1 MRHLALLAM
10 ALGCFAAACG
20 GKSGTGKPDAGIDAG
35 PTCPSPFDGSA
46 TLAVTHPN
54 PLISLGAPA
63 FASPNGNAAPLVTNG
78 IYHAGGWNAGN
89 PTAAAPSWV
98 AIKLATGP
106 TRVLLS
112 WDDGGTYDYDYY
124 TYITP
129 PPQTV
134 YGLPTEYHL
143 DVSADSTNGSDGTW
157 TTVVPTVQ
165 NQVRTRA
172 HSFDFTGMSW
182 VKMVI
187 TNGPANMPDAG
198 VAEPGGVVIG
208 QIDVHDLSATGSCL
222 PDDTWFFMGDSI
234 TAFAYDRAL
243 LHQPSFA
250 AGINGAQPA
259 YFPAMINGGIGS
271 EKSGDGLLRL
281 QNALDWNPDFRFF
294 LLGYGTNDSAGGQI
308 DSYTFGVNMQTMI
321 DMIRAA
327 GRVPIIP
334 HIPYAGDGTHGG
346 IPQYNTVIDALTA
359 KNGLLA
365 GPDFYSYFMTN
376 SPADFTCGCSGG
388 RTTDNLHPNETG
400 LQAMNALWTTQM
412 RPLYP

>member
-1 MRHLALLAM
+1 MRHLALLAI
-10 ALGCFAAACG
+10 ALPCFAAAACG
-20 GKSGTGKPDAGIDAG
+20 GKSASPKGDAGLDAG
-35 PTCPSPFDGSA
+35 PSCPSPFDGSA

-63 FASPNGNAAPLVTNG
+63 FGSPNANAAPLVTNG

-89 PTAAAPSWV
+89 PTPDAPSWV
-98 AIKLATGP
+98 AIKLTPGP

-112 WDDGGTYDYDYY
+112 WDDGGTYDYDYK

-134 YGLPTEYHL
+134 YGMPTEYHL
-143 DVSADSTNGSDGTW
+143 DVSADSTNGADGTW
-157 TTVVPTVQ
+157 TTVVPTVR
-165 NQVRTRA
+165 NEVRTRA
-172 HSFDFTGMSW
+172 HSFAFTGMSW

-187 TNGPANMPDAG
+187 TNGPANMADAG
-198 VAEPGGVVIG
+198 LTEPGGVVIG

-243 LHQPSFA
+243 IHQPSFA
-250 AGINGAQPA
+250 AGINAAKPG

-271 EKSGDGLLRL
+271 EKSGDGLARL

-308 DSYTFGVNMQTMI
+308 STYTFGANMQAMI
-321 DMIRAA
+321 DLVRAA
-327 GRVPIIP
+327 GRVPILP
-334 HIPYAGDGTHGG
+334 HIPYSSNASYAD
-346 IPQYNTVIDALTA
+346 IPQYNAVIDTLTA
-359 KNGLLA
+359 QNGLLA
-365 GPDFYSYFMTN
+365 GPDFYGYFMANAGT
-376 SPADFTCGCSGG
+376 DFMCGCTG
-388 RTTDNLHPNETG
+388 RSTDNLHPNDVG

-412 RPLYP
+412 LPLYP

>member
-1 MRHLALLAM
+1 MRHPAFLAIAFSC
-10 ALGCFAAACG
+10 LGLGLGFAAACG
-20 GKSGTGKPDAGIDAG
+20 GKSSQ
-35 PTCPSPFDGSA
+35 TCPSPFDGSA
-46 TLAVTHPN
+46 TLAVTRPN

-78 IYHAGGWNAGN
+78 IYHSGGWNAGN
-89 PTAAAPSWV
+89 PTPDTPSWV
-98 AIKLATGP
+98 ALKLAPGP

-112 WDDGGTYDYDYY
+112 WDDGGTYDYDYK

-134 YGLPTEYHL
+134 YGMPTEYHI
-143 DVSADSTNGSDGTW
+143 DVSADSTNGADGTW
-157 TTVVPTVQ
+157 TTVVPTVE
-165 NQVRTRA
+165 NEVRTRA
-172 HSFDFTGMSW
+172 HSFAFTGMSW

-187 TNGPANMPDAG
+187 TNGPANMADAG
-198 VAEPGGVVIG
+198 LTEPGGVVIG

-243 LHQPSFA
+243 VHQPSFA
-250 AGINGAQPA
+250 AGINAATSYA

-294 LLGYGTNDSAGGQI
+294 LLGYGTNDSANGQI
-308 DSYTFGVNMQTMI
+308 DSYTFGMNMQAMI

-334 HIPYAGDGTHGG
+334 HIPYAGDGTHGD
-346 IPQYNTVIDALTA
+346 IPQYNAVIDMLTA
-359 KNGLLA
+359 TNGLLA

-412 RPLYP
+412 LPLYH